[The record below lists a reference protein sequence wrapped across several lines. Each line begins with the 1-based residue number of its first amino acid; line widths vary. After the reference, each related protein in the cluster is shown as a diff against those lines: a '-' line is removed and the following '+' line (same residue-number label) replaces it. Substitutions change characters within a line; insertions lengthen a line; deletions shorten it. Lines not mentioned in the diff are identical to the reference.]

1 MLSDVNPPLPLCA
14 TPRYADSVQQKSDP
28 YRIEAVD
35 RALQLLGLLRERG
48 RLSVTEAAQELGV
61 APSTAHRLLS
71 TLGHRGWAVQGD
83 KKLYEAGPELALPA
97 STSAG
102 IPEVVRRLRPYL
114 TSLFDELGETAHLMV
129 LSGSDVRFVD
139 GIESDRNLRVGLR
152 VGTRMPA
159 YTTSGGKAM
168 LAELAPDALA
178 AVHPGGLRPWPG
190 GHARTLDELATE
202 LERVRSQ
209 RFGFNQEES
218 ESGVAALGASLGTA
232 AGEPRAALTVAVPTA
247 RFTGGDADKIAS
259 ALVETCARARA
270 ELWLAE
276 ASR

>member
-1 MLSDVNPPLPLCA
+1 M
-14 TPRYADSVQQKSDP
+14 QQKSDP

-35 RALQLLGLLRERG
+35 RALQLLGLLRDRG

-71 TLGHRGWAVQGD
+71 TLGHRGWAVQGE
-83 KKLYEAGPELALPA
+83 KKLYEAGPELAAPA
-97 STSAG
+97 VSAG
-102 IPEVVRRLRPYL
+102 IPEIVRTLRPYL
-114 TSLFDELGETAHLMV
+114 DSLFAELGETSHLMV
-129 LSGSDVRFVD
+129 LIGSDVRFVD
-139 GIESDRNLRVGLR
+139 GIESDRSLRVGLR

-168 LAELAPDALA
+168 LAELSPDALA
-178 AVHPGGLRPWPG
+178 ALHPAGLRPWPG
-190 GHARTLDELATE
+190 GHATNLGELTAE

-218 ESGVAALGASLGTA
+218 EPGVAALGASLGTA
-232 AGEPRAALTVAVPTA
+232 AGEVRAALTVAVPTA
-247 RFTGGDADKIAS
+247 RFTGADAEKIAS
-259 ALVETCARARA
+259 VLVESCARARA

-276 ASR
+276 AAR

>member
-1 MLSDVNPPLPLCA
+1 M
-14 TPRYADSVQQKSDP
+14 VQKTDP
-28 YRIEAVD
+28 YRIDAVD
-35 RALQLLGLLRERG
+35 RALQLLSLLRDRG
-48 RLSVTEAAQELGV
+48 RLSVTEAAHELGV

-83 KKLYEAGPELALPA
+83 KRLYEAGPELAVPVPPA
-97 STSAG
+97 TG

-114 TSLFDELGETAHLMV
+114 SALFEELGETVHLMV
-129 LSGSDVRFVD
+129 LSGADVRFVD
-139 GIESDRNLRVGLR
+139 GIESDQNLRVGLR

-168 LAELAPDALA
+168 LAELSPDTLA
-178 AVHPGGLRPWPG
+178 ALHAGGLRPWPG
-190 GHARTLDELATE
+190 GHAKNLEELSAE

-218 ESGVAALGASLGTA
+218 EPGVAALGASLGTA

-247 RFTGGDADKIAS
+247 RFTGTDATALAS
-259 ALVETCARARA
+259 VLVETCARARA

>member
-1 MLSDVNPPLPLCA
+1 
-14 TPRYADSVQQKSDP
+14 VQQKSDP

-35 RALQLLGLLRERG
+35 RALQLLGLLRDRG

-71 TLGHRGWAVQGD
+71 TLGHRGWAVQGE
-83 KKLYEAGPELALPA
+83 KKLYEAGPELAAP
-97 STSAG
+97 SPVSAG
-102 IPEVVRRLRPYL
+102 IPEVVRTLRPYL
-114 TSLFDELGETAHLMV
+114 DALFAELGETSHLMV
-129 LSGSDVRFVD
+129 LIGSDVRFVD
-139 GIESDRNLRVGLR
+139 GIESDRSLRVGLR

-168 LAELAPDALA
+168 LAELSPDALA
-178 AVHPGGLRPWPG
+178 ALHPGGLRPWPG
-190 GHARTLDELATE
+190 GHATNLSELTAE

-218 ESGVAALGASLGTA
+218 EPGVAALGASLGTA
-232 AGEPRAALTVAVPTA
+232 AGEVRAALTVAVPTA
-247 RFTGGDADKIAS
+247 RFTGADAEKIAS
-259 ALVETCARARA
+259 VLVEACARARA

-276 ASR
+276 AAR